1 MTARKQR
8 TTGHAAP
15 KATGDDLLAS
25 RDRLNRASA
34 DFLKI
39 DLQTALTFLHIARH
53 TEDVARQE
61 RNREAARRAYNTV
74 LRLMK
79 RVKLNEE
86 DTRTIVLGLEQLKSE
101 LQELGEVF

>member
-1 MTARKQR
+1 VTSRKQR
-8 TTGHAAP
+8 STGHAAP
-15 KATGDDLLAS
+15 KPTADEFLAS
-25 RDRLNRASA
+25 RERLNRASA

-53 TEDVARQE
+53 TTDVARQE
-61 RNREAARRAYNTV
+61 RNREAARRAYDTV
-74 LRLMK
+74 VKLMK
-79 RVKLNEE
+79 RVKLNAD